1 MLALGS
7 GRYLGRAHLT
17 LLGGILRRTR
27 RDIAWLVFLGL
38 SPLAGVLY
46 MVFNRL
52 RRRLKEPT

>member
-7 GRYLGRAHLT
+7 GRYLGRAHMPLP
-17 LLGGILRRTR
+17 GRIQRRTR
-27 RDIAWLVFLGL
+27 LDIAWLIFLGL
-38 SPLAGVLY
+38 SPLVGVLY

>member
-1 MLALGS
+1 M
-7 GRYLGRAHLT
+7 T

-27 RDIAWLVFLGL
+27 RDVAWLVFLGL

>member
-1 MLALGS
+1 MLALWS
-7 GRYLGRAHLT
+7 GRYLGRAHMT

>member
-1 MLALGS
+1 M
-7 GRYLGRAHLT
+7 T
-17 LLGGILRRTR
+17 LLGGILRRTP

-38 SPLAGVLY
+38 SPLAGMLY